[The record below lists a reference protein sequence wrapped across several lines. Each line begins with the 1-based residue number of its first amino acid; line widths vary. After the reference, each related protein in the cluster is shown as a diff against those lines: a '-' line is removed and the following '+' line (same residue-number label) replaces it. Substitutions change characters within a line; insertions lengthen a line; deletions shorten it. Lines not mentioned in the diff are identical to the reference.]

1 MSSAGDAM
9 IETYSL
15 CKYYE
20 DSTAVNNL
28 NLSIT
33 KGEPFGFLG
42 LNGAGKT
49 TTGSMLTILLRP
61 TSSTA
66 KTCGFGIRG
75 KN

>member
-1 MSSAGDAM
+1 MPSAGDAK

-15 CKYYE
+15 CKYYG

-33 KGEPFGFLG
+33 KGEPFRFLG
-42 LNGAGKT
+42 PNRAGKT
-49 TTGSMLTILLRP
+49 TTGSMLTTLLRP
-61 TSSTA
+61 VSSAA
-66 KTCGFGIRG
+66 KMCRFDVRG